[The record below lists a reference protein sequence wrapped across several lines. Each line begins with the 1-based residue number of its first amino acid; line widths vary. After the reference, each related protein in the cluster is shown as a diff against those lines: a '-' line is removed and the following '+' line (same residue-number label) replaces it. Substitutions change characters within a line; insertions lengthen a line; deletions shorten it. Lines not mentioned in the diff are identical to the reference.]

1 MSGQSGGTIESEN
14 TKKPEVLIGGQGQTI
29 ETTEDTQKGMSG
41 NSGGTIE
48 SEDTKNLRS

>member
-14 TKKPEVLIGGQGQTI
+14 TKKPEVMIGGQGQTI

-41 NSGGTIE
+41 QSAVLSSQKTL
-48 SEDTKNLRS
+48 KNLRS